1 MRGEVCRLQSLDGN
15 MRVDLRGREA
25 GVPEQSLHT
34 PEISSVIEKM
44 SRKTMAQFMGRQISG
59 QPSLGQPKLQ

>member
-1 MRGEVCRLQSLDGN
+1 

-34 PEISSVIEKM
+34 PEISPGVEQM
-44 SRKTMAQFMGRQISG
+44 GRETMAQFVG
-59 QPSLGQPKLQ
+59 